1 MRKNFFLLMLVA
13 ILSLV
18 AWWLV
23 SSKKSGTLGKDM
35 REFAVEDTGS
45 IVKIFMA
52 DKSGKSVLLERS
64 ENGDWNYNG
73 KGLARPDGIKTLLT
87 TIHDVRVK
95 SPVGKNAYNNIIK
108 SLATTGV
115 KVEIFNRDGLVKT
128 YYVGGPD
135 MEHTGTYMY
144 IEGADEPY
152 VIHIPGFEGYL
163 TPRYFLREQD
173 WSVKNIFRLQP
184 SALESLTAVNY
195 EKPGYHITINSLP
208 GGEFEIRDADGNAL
222 QGVVHDKVMN
232 YLQPFASLNY
242 EKIESALAAEQLDSL
257 ASTAPLRT
265 VSVREKG
272 GKTTVIDFWRR
283 PVTPGAS
290 SAIREDG
297 VVLPYDV
304 DRMTARIRGNPEWI
318 VVQYYTYDH
327 LFKRPVDF
335 LVPRPM

>member
-1 MRKNFFLLMLVA
+1 MKKNLFLLIIVA
-13 ILSLV
+13 TLSLV

-23 SSKKSGTLGKDM
+23 SSKKSGTLGEEMK
-35 REFAVEDTGS
+35 EFAVEDTGR

-52 DKSGKSVLLERS
+52 DKSGQSVLLERK
-64 ENGDWNYNG
+64 ENGEWEYNG

-87 TIHDVRVK
+87 TIHDIRVK
-95 SPVGKNAYNNIIK
+95 SPVGKNAYNSIIK

-115 KVEIFNRDGLVKT
+115 KVEIYNQEGLIKT

-135 MEHTGTYMY
+135 MEHTGTYMI
-144 IEGADEPY
+144 IEGAEAPF
-152 VIHIPGFEGYL
+152 VMHIPGFEGYL

-173 WSVKNIFRLQP
+173 WGVKNILRLQP
-184 SALESLTAVNY
+184 TALESLTAVNY

-208 GGEFEIRDADGNAL
+208 GGEFEIRDADGSTL

-232 YLQPFASLNY
+232 YLQPFAFLNY
-242 EKIESALAAEQLDSL
+242 EKIESALSTAQLDSL
-257 ASTAPLRT
+257 AATPPLRT
-265 VSVREKG
+265 VSVREKS
-272 GKTTVIDFWRR
+272 GKTTVIDFWHR
-283 PVTPGAS
+283 PVTPGAA

-318 VVQYYTYDH
+318 VVQYYTYDQ

-335 LVPRPM
+335 LIPRPL